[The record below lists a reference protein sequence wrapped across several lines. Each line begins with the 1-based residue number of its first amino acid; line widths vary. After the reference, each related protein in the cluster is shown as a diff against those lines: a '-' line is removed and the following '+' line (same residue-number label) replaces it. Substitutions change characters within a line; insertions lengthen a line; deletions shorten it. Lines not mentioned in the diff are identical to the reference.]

1 MEGRLQ
7 LLSTV
12 IAGITNFWSCAFILP
27 QACVD
32 EIDSLCSKFLWKG
45 KTDGA
50 NAAKVAWAKVT
61 TPKQEGGLDLRK
73 ISTWNLASVLKL
85 IWILFFK
92 QESIWSRWYT
102 TEVLAGNLNNLWV
115 INTKQKNSWLAN
127 KLLLLID
134 TACNWIKHLVGNGET
149 TYFWT
154 SHWSPFGNI
163 RKFLVGE
170 SCMTVGIPYSITLAE
185 LWVTDHWFLPPA
197 RSEKQVRI
205 YTFLTSLQLTNS
217 ADKIDWCPK
226 GTPMTSYST
235 RLIYDALRDEY
246 PTVPW
251 HKLVWFGSGIPK
263 HKIRTWLMVL
273 DRCPTRDRMLQWGLQ
288 TDSQCLL
295 CNSYAESRS
304 HIYFECDY
312 SWAIWSPL
320 ALRCGFTSM
329 RDWETQLQ
337 QLQAFKG
344 TKLHRTLLLLAWQG
358 SLYTFWTERN
368 SRLHRDSFRSS
379 YPPLFP
385 RLITPSDE
393 ESPLSDP
400 LNQLRLQLYSKCGSL
415 TLLHIDIIDR
425 LNFSLV

>member
-1 MEGRLQ
+1 MNCLSHLLNKSAKEGKFNYHSKCKRMELTHLSFADDLLIFSDGSPRSVTNILEILKDFEARSGLAVSIEKTSLFAAGLKPHELTQLKAATGLTEGVLPVRYLGVPLCTNKLSMLHCAPLIQSIKTKLHSWTVRSLSMAGRLQ

-12 IAGITNFWSCAFILP
+12 IAGITNFWSCVFILP

-61 TPKQEGGLDLRK
+61 TPKQEGGLGLRK

-102 TEVLAGNLNNLWV
+102 TEVLEGNLNNFWV

-134 TACNWIKHLVGNGET
+134 TAYNWIKHLVGNGET

-170 SCMTVGIPYSITLAE
+170 SCMTVGIPYSMTLAE
-185 LWVTDHWFLPPA
+185 LWVTDHWVLPPA

-226 GTPMTSYST
+226 GMPMTSYST

-263 HKIRTWLMVL
+263 HKSEL
-273 DRCPTRDRMLQWGLQ
+273 G
-288 TDSQCLL
+288 
-295 CNSYAESRS
+295 
-304 HIYFECDY
+304 
-312 SWAIWSPL
+312 
-320 ALRCGFTSM
+320 
-329 RDWETQLQ
+329 
-337 QLQAFKG
+337 
-344 TKLHRTLLLLAWQG
+344 
-358 SLYTFWTERN
+358 
-368 SRLHRDSFRSS
+368 
-379 YPPLFP
+379 
-385 RLITPSDE
+385 
-393 ESPLSDP
+393 
-400 LNQLRLQLYSKCGSL
+400 
-415 TLLHIDIIDR
+415 
-425 LNFSLV
+425 

>member
-1 MEGRLQ
+1 MELTHLSFADDLLIFSDGSPRSVTNILEILKDFEARSGLAVSIEKTSLFAAGLKPHELTQLKAATGLTEGVLPVRYLGVPLCTNKLSMLHCAPLIQSIKTKLHSWTVRSLSMAGRLQ

-12 IAGITNFWSCAFILP
+12 IAGITNFWSCVFILP

-61 TPKQEGGLDLRK
+61 TPKQEGGLGLRK

-102 TEVLAGNLNNLWV
+102 TEVLEGNLNNFWV

-134 TACNWIKHLVGNGET
+134 TAYNWIKHLVGNGET

-170 SCMTVGIPYSITLAE
+170 SCMTVGIPYSMTLAE
-185 LWVTDHWFLPPA
+185 LWVTDHWVLPPA

-226 GTPMTSYST
+226 GMPMTSYST

-263 HKIRTWLMVL
+263 HKSEL
-273 DRCPTRDRMLQWGLQ
+273 G
-288 TDSQCLL
+288 
-295 CNSYAESRS
+295 
-304 HIYFECDY
+304 
-312 SWAIWSPL
+312 
-320 ALRCGFTSM
+320 
-329 RDWETQLQ
+329 
-337 QLQAFKG
+337 
-344 TKLHRTLLLLAWQG
+344 
-358 SLYTFWTERN
+358 
-368 SRLHRDSFRSS
+368 
-379 YPPLFP
+379 
-385 RLITPSDE
+385 
-393 ESPLSDP
+393 
-400 LNQLRLQLYSKCGSL
+400 
-415 TLLHIDIIDR
+415 
-425 LNFSLV
+425 